1 MASATAAA
9 FRSIPAQFLANA
21 QRLGPAAAYQ
31 VRSDAGW
38 QPTSWTDYANTVNS
52 AARALVALGI
62 RPGDNI
68 CILGFNRPEWSTTAL
83 AAMMVGARTAGI
95 YWTSAPEEVGY
106 IVAHSRC
113 PLILVEDS
121 NQLGKLGAL
130 PPELRHVV
138 LMRGTAA
145 AGPLQL
151 GWDDFLAGGET
162 VPPGEVARRMEAI
175 APDDIGSMIYT
186 SGTTGH
192 PKAVMLTHASLAWV
206 GAALQ
211 TALGANEHDHVI
223 SYLPLAHIAEQ
234 MVTIHAQAVIG
245 YQVHYARSLDQ
256 LGDHLKEVRPTI
268 FFGVPRVWER
278 MQKAI
283 EEKLGAAT
291 GVKAKLVDW
300 AMNAAKRWHETQ
312 RAGGQPGPAA
322 NAARALARALVLNK
336 VRRALGFDA
345 ARWVYSGAAP
355 ISPATL
361 SFFTGLDLS
370 IREVYGLSETCG
382 PTTLGLAPATPL
394 GSVGQAIPGVALKLA
409 EDGELMVRGPN
420 LFAGYAGR
428 TDDTAAVLVDG
439 WLATGDLARLDEAGN
454 VFITGR
460 KKDLL
465 ITSGGKNI
473 SPANIEADL
482 MNIPLV
488 EHAIVCGEGRNY
500 VAALITLSEEALTDF
515 AARHKLPNDRLRR
528 RPEVLKYLQEEID
541 RVNAR
546 HFRASWVRRFTVLD
560 APLSIEGGDLTA
572 TMKIRRQRVLARH
585 QAMIDRMY
593 EES

>member
-1 MASATAAA
+1 MAPATETG
-9 FRSIPAQFLANA
+9 FISIPARFLANA
-21 QRLGPAAAYQ
+21 QRLGLATAYQ
-31 VRSDAGW
+31 VCSDAGW
-38 QPTSWTDYANTVNS
+38 QPTSWTDYANTVQT
-52 AARALVALGI
+52 AARALIALGI

-68 CILGFNRPEWSTTAL
+68 CILGFNRPEWSTMAL

-106 IVAHSRC
+106 IVEHARC
-113 PLILVEDS
+113 PLILVEDR
-121 NQLGKLGAL
+121 NQLAKLGVL
-130 PPELRHVV
+130 PAALRHVV
-138 LMRGTAA
+138 LMRGTPAS
-145 AGPLQL
+145 GPLQL
-151 GWDDFLAGGET
+151 DWDDFLARAKAAL
-162 VPPGEVARRMEAI
+162 PGEVTRRMEAI
-175 APDDIGSMIYT
+175 TPEDIGSMIYT

-192 PKAVMLTHASLAWV
+192 PKAVMLSHASLAWV
-206 GAALQ
+206 GGTLRN
-211 TALGANEHDHVI
+211 ALGADERDRVI

-245 YQVHYARSLDQ
+245 YEVHYARSLDQ
-256 LGDHLKEVRPTI
+256 LGNHLKEVRPTI

-291 GVKAKLVDW
+291 GTKAKLVKW
-300 AMNAAKRWHETQ
+300 AMTAARDWHATQ

-322 NAARALARALVLNK
+322 NAARALARTLVLNK
-336 VRRALGFDA
+336 VRQALGFDA

-361 SFFTGLDLS
+361 SFFAGLDLS

-382 PTTLGLAPATPL
+382 PTTLGIAASTPF
-394 GSVGQAIPGVALKLA
+394 GSVGQAIPGIELNVA

-420 LFAGYAGR
+420 IFAGYAGR
-428 TDDTAAVLVDG
+428 PEDTAAVLADN
-439 WLATGDLARLDEAGN
+439 WLATGDLASLDEQGN
-454 VFITGR
+454 LFITGR

-482 MNIPLV
+482 MNIPLI
-488 EHAIVCGEGRNY
+488 EHAIACGEGRNY
-500 VAALITLSEEALTDF
+500 VAALITLSEEALADF
-515 AARHKLPNDRLRR
+515 AACRGLSNNRLRQH
-528 RPEVLKYLQEEID
+528 PEMLKYLQEEID

-560 APLSIEGGDLTA
+560 APLSIEGGDLTP
-572 TMKIRRQRVLARH
+572 TLKIRRQRVLARH
-585 QAMIDRMY
+585 QKIIDRMY
-593 EES
+593 EET

>member
-1 MASATAAA
+1 MAPATETG
-9 FRSIPAQFLANA
+9 FISIPARFLANA
-21 QRLGPAAAYQ
+21 QRLGLATAYQ
-31 VRSDAGW
+31 VCSDAGW
-38 QPTSWTDYANTVNS
+38 QPTSWTDYANTVQT
-52 AARALVALGI
+52 AARALIALGI

-68 CILGFNRPEWSTTAL
+68 CILGFNRPEWSTMAL

-106 IVAHSRC
+106 IVEHARC
-113 PLILVEDS
+113 PLILVEDR
-121 NQLGKLGAL
+121 NQLAKLGVL
-130 PPELRHVV
+130 PAALRHVV
-138 LMRGTAA
+138 LMRGTPAS
-145 AGPLQL
+145 GPLQL
-151 GWDDFLAGGET
+151 DWDDFLARAKAAL
-162 VPPGEVARRMEAI
+162 PGEVTRRMEAI
-175 APDDIGSMIYT
+175 TPEDIGSMIYT

-192 PKAVMLTHASLAWV
+192 PKAVMLSHASLAWV
-206 GAALQ
+206 GGTLRN
-211 TALGANEHDHVI
+211 ALGADERDRVI

-245 YQVHYARSLDQ
+245 YEVHYARSLDQ
-256 LGDHLKEVRPTI
+256 LGNHLKEVRPTI

-291 GVKAKLVDW
+291 GTKAKLVKW
-300 AMNAAKRWHETQ
+300 AMTAARDWHATQ

-322 NAARALARALVLNK
+322 NAARALARTLVLNK
-336 VRRALGFDA
+336 VRQALGFDA

-361 SFFTGLDLS
+361 SFFAGLDLS

-382 PTTLGLAPATPL
+382 PTTLGIAASTPF
-394 GSVGQAIPGVALKLA
+394 GSVGQAIPGIELNVA

-420 LFAGYAGR
+420 IFAGYAGR
-428 TDDTAAVLVDG
+428 PEDTAAVLADN
-439 WLATGDLARLDEAGN
+439 WLATGDLASLDEQGN
-454 VFITGR
+454 LFITGR

-482 MNIPLV
+482 MNIPLI
-488 EHAIVCGEGRNY
+488 EHAIACGEGRNY
-500 VAALITLSEEALTDF
+500 VAALITLSEEALADF
-515 AARHKLPNDRLRR
+515 AASRGLSNNRLRQH
-528 RPEVLKYLQEEID
+528 PEMLKYLQEEID

-560 APLSIEGGDLTA
+560 APLSIEGGDLTP
-572 TMKIRRQRVLARH
+572 TLKIRRQRVLARH
-585 QAMIDRMY
+585 QKIIDRMY
-593 EES
+593 EET